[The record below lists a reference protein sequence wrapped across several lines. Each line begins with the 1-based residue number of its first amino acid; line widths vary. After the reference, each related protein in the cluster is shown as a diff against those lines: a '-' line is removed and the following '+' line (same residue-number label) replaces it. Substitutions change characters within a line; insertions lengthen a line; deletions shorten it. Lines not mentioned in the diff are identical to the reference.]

1 MLALKEA
8 EKAERERGAREAE
21 QAERERELDEE
32 AFIMD
37 RLRTMGP
44 CPQGF
49 SWFRSGNGW
58 RCGGGSHFVYDDD
71 PILKPD

>member
-1 MLALKEA
+1 MC
-8 EKAERERGAREAE
+8 
-21 QAERERELDEE
+21 Q
-32 AFIMD
+32 AFIME

-44 CPQGF
+44 CPAGF

-71 PILKPD
+71 PILKPDA